1 MVLKNEKK
9 KRFEQLVAHDSLHT
23 HLKPNYYSMYGND

>member
-9 KRFEQLVAHDSLHT
+9 KVQTIGSHDSLHT